1 MNKLEQ
7 ALTGIT
13 KLGIDTSPFIYF
25 IERHPVYLAIMQ
37 EIIQK
42 IDAGKIIG
50 YSSVVTLTEV
60 LVHPKQ
66 LKKLT
71 LEKKYR
77 NLLQNSRNFELIPI
91 DANIAEQAAELRAH
105 YNLRTPDTLQLA
117 TIYEVGCQAF
127 LTNDKDFKNV
137 TELRIIL
144 LDDLLEST

>member
-1 MNKLEQ
+1 MNKLAQ

-13 KLGIDTSPFIYF
+13 KLGIDTSPLIYF

-37 EIIQK
+37 EIIQQ

-66 LKKLT
+66 LKQLT
-71 LEKKYR
+71 IEEKYR
-77 NLLQNSRNFELIPI
+77 TLLQNSRGFELIPI
-91 DANIAEQAAELRAH
+91 DANIAEKAAELRAH

-117 TIYEVGCQAF
+117 ATYDVGCQAF
-127 LTNDKDFKNV
+127 LTNDKDLKKV

-144 LDDLLEST
+144 LDDLLE